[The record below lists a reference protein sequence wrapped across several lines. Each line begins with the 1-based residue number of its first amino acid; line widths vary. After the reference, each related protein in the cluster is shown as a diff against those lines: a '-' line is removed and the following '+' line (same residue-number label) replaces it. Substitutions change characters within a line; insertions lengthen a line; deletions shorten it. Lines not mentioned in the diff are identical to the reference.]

1 MYQTVNYVT
10 GIKCKLCSRKYKTT
24 GARRAP
30 VVFGGRGLEMR
41 IRRRRRPGSTAQAT
55 RGRQLGRGRQ
65 CDRGSATARPYQT
78 MGRTVLRGGQTE
90 ILLTLSAGSK

>member
-41 IRRRRRPGSTAQAT
+41 IRRREAT
-55 RGRQLGRGRQ
+55 GF
-65 CDRGSATARPYQT
+65 D
-78 MGRTVLRGGQTE
+78 
-90 ILLTLSAGSK
+90 SAGDQRPAVGPRSPM